1 MRLAPR
7 LAAVAL
13 ALGAVAAGPAAF
25 AADEINIDHV
35 ESEGGTVSM
44 LLGVDRLPGGA
55 SPDLDSIAVTVDGDA
70 VDASAETVEGGQVER
85 TTVLVLDASNSME
98 GEKLAAATSA
108 IDAFLQAAPA
118 DVQIGL
124 VTFAG
129 SVQQTIEPTTDHQ
142 AVVDALADVQLK
154 PGTKLYDAV
163 AAGTEL
169 AGDQGARSL
178 LVLSDGAD
186 TGSASTIDELSTTAT
201 DAGVV
206 VDVVALAQ
214 SAEQQATLDGLASAA
229 GGQVIPADPDAL
241 GSVFAAQAE
250 ALASQVVVTFALP
263 SGISGEQDVET
274 SLSAGGTTFTD
285 SAFVTLASSATSS
298 SSASAP
304 KVVEPGKPLIGRNG
318 FLIGAVVFGLGL
330 AGVLAFAIGG
340 GSGKSL
346 SDQRLDAYFEQSGAS
361 APGTGNRR
369 DRPKAEGSL
378 KDAAVGLA
386 GTMVKGDFEDRLA
399 KRLAGGGSSLKP
411 AEWMLLHAAIA
422 FGAGLAGLVL
432 MGPMLMIIAFIAGLL
447 VPWWWLK
454 RKHSKR
460 LAAFNAQLA
469 ETLTL
474 MAGGLSAGLSL
485 PQAVDTVVREG
496 HQPMAGELGRAL
508 IEQRLG
514 IPIEETLENV
524 AERMESEDFGWVVMA
539 IRIQREVGGNLAELL
554 NTVSVTLRDREYLR
568 RQVRVLSAEGRFSGY
583 VLTALPIGLFIYML
597 LFKGDFVEPLYTT
610 GKGYVLLGIAAFM
623 LVGGGFVMSRL
634 TKIKV

>member
-1 MRLAPR
+1 MRLFPA
-7 LAAVAL
+7 LAAAVL
-13 ALGAVAAGPAAF
+13 CFGATATGSAAF

-35 ESEGGTVSM
+35 ESEEGTVSL
-44 LLGVDRLPGGA
+44 LLGVDRLPAGTT
-55 SPDLDSIAVTVDGDA
+55 PDLDSISVTVDGDP
-70 VDASAETVEGGQVER
+70 VEASAETIKGGQVER
-85 TTVLVLDASNSME
+85 TTILILDASNSME

-108 IDAFLQAAPA
+108 IDAFLAAAPE

-129 SVQQTIEPTTDHQ
+129 KVQQTISPTTDHQ
-142 AVVDALADVQLK
+142 AVVDELAAVDLK

-163 AAGTEL
+163 AAGADL
-169 AGDQGARSL
+169 AGDEGARSL

-186 TGSASTIDELSTTAT
+186 TGSTTTSDELAATASES
-201 DAGVV
+201 GIV

-214 SAEQQATLDGLASAA
+214 SPEQQSTLEGLAAAA
-229 GGQVIPADPDAL
+229 GGQVIPSDASAL
-241 GSVFAAQAE
+241 EAVFSAQAE
-250 ALASQVVVTFALP
+250 ALASQVLVTFELP
-263 SGISGEQDVET
+263 DGVSGEQTVEA
-274 SLSAGGTTFTD
+274 SLTAGGSSFTD
-285 SAFVTLASSATSS
+285 SAFVSLTEGDAADG
-298 SSASAP
+298 P
-304 KVVEPGKPLIGRNG
+304 QVVEPGSPIIGPSG
-318 FLIGAVVFGLGL
+318 FMLGAVAFGLGL
-330 AGVLAFAIGG
+330 AGVLAFALGG
-340 GSGKSL
+340 GTGRSL
-346 SDQRLDAYFEQSGAS
+346 SDQRLNAYFEQGGRSAS
-361 APGTGNRR
+361 VAGNRR
-369 DRPKAEGSL
+369 SQAKAQGSI

-386 GTMVKGDFEDRLA
+386 GQVVKGDFEDRLS
-399 KRLAGGGSSLKP
+399 KRLAGAGSSFKP
-411 AEWMLLHAAIA
+411 AEWLLMHAAIA
-422 FGAGLAGLVL
+422 VGSAFVGLVAMGGLLMVLAFLAGLVL
-432 MGPMLMIIAFIAGLL
+432 
-447 VPWWWLK
+447 PWFWLK
-454 RKHSKR
+454 RRHSKR

-514 IPIEETLENV
+514 IPIEEALDNV
-524 AERMESEDFGWVVMA
+524 ADRMESEDFSWVVMA

-554 NTVSVTLRDREYLR
+554 NTVSETLRDREYLR

-610 GKGYVLLGIAAFM
+610 GMGYVLMGIAVAM
-623 LVGGGFVMSRL
+623 LAGGGFVMSRL

>member
-1 MRLAPR
+1 MRMGP
-7 LAAVAL
+7 
-13 ALGAVAAGPAAF
+13 AVAAAALVLGSVAIGASAH

-35 ESEGGTVSM
+35 ESADGTVSM

-55 SPDLDSIAVTVDGDA
+55 SADLDSVAVTVGGESVEA
-70 VDASAETVEGGQVER
+70 VAETVEGGQVER

-108 IDAFLQAAPA
+108 IDSFLASAPE

-129 SVQQTIEPTTDHQ
+129 TVQQTIEPTTDHQ
-142 AVVDALADVQLK
+142 SIVDELAQVQLK

-163 AAGTEL
+163 QTGADLAGTE
-169 AGDQGARSL
+169 GARTL

-186 TGSASTIDELSTTAT
+186 TGSATSIDDLSTAASE
-201 DAGVV
+201 AGVV
-206 VDVVALAQ
+206 VDVVALGQ

-241 GSVFAAQAE
+241 DAVFSAQAE
-250 ALASQVVVTFALP
+250 ALASQVLVTFDLP
-263 SGISGEQDVET
+263 PGVSGEQTVET
-274 SLSAGGTTFTD
+274 SLTAAGSVFSD
-285 SAFVTLASSATSS
+285 SAFVSLGSSEASTG
-298 SSASAP
+298 P
-304 KVVEPGKPLIGRNG
+304 EVVVPGNPLIGPGG
-318 FLIGAVVFGLGL
+318 FLIGAMVFGLGL
-330 AGVLAFAIGG
+330 AGILAFALGG
-340 GSGKSL
+340 GTSKSL
-346 SDQRLDAYFEQSGAS
+346 SDQRLEAYFEQSGGSTTARNGGRGR
-361 APGTGNRR
+361 A
-369 DRPKAEGSL
+369 KAQGSI

-386 GTMVKGDFEDRLA
+386 GQVVKGDFEDRLS
-399 KRLAGGGSSLKP
+399 KRLAGAGSSLKP
-411 AEWMLLHAAIA
+411 AEWLLLHAAIA
-422 FGAGLAGLVL
+422 IGAAFVGLVL
-432 MGPMLMIIAFIAGLL
+432 KGGVLMVVAFIGGVL
-447 VPWWWLK
+447 VPWWWLR
-454 RKHSKR
+454 RKHTKR

-496 HQPMAGELGRAL
+496 HQPMANELGRAL

-524 AERMESEDFGWVVMA
+524 ADRMESEDFAWVVMA

-554 NTVSVTLRDREYLR
+554 NTVSDTLRDREYLR
-568 RQVRVLSAEGRFSGY
+568 RQVQVLAAEGKFSGY

-610 GKGYVLLGIAAFM
+610 GMGYVLLGIALAM
-623 LVGGGFVMSRL
+623 LASGYFVMSRL

>member
-1 MRLAPR
+1 MRLGPT
-7 LAAVAL
+7 LAAAAL
-13 ALGAVAAGPAAF
+13 ALGVVATGSSAH

-35 ESEGGTVSM
+35 ESADGTVSM

-55 SPDLDSIAVTVDGDA
+55 SPDLDSVTVTVGGET

-85 TTVLVLDASNSME
+85 TTVLVLDASNSMR
-98 GEKLAAATSA
+98 GEKIAAAASA
-108 IDAFLQAAPA
+108 IDSFLASAPE
-118 DVQIGL
+118 DVQVGL

-129 SVQQTIEPTTDHQ
+129 TVQQTIEPTTDHQ
-142 AVVDALADVQLK
+142 AIVDELAQVELK

-163 AAGTEL
+163 QTGADLAGTE
-169 AGDQGARSL
+169 GARSL

-186 TGSASTIDELSTTAT
+186 TGSATSIEELSTAASE
-201 DAGVV
+201 AGVV
-206 VDVVALAQ
+206 VDVVALGQ
-214 SAEQQATLDGLASAA
+214 SADQRATLDGLASAA

-241 GSVFAAQAE
+241 SAVFSAQAE
-250 ALASQVVVTFALP
+250 ALASQVVVTFDLP
-263 SGISGEQDVET
+263 SGVSGEQTVAAT
-274 SLSAGGTTFTD
+274 LTAGGSAFSD
-285 SAFVTLASSATSS
+285 SAFVTLGSAEVGTE
-298 SSASAP
+298 P
-304 KVVEPGKPLIGRNG
+304 KVVEPGNSLIGPSG
-318 FLIGAVVFGLGL
+318 LMIGAVAFGLGL
-330 AGVLAFAIGG
+330 AGILAFALGG
-340 GSGKSL
+340 GASKSL
-346 SDQRLDAYFEQSGAS
+346 SDQRLSAYFEQSGSGTS
-361 APGTGNRR
+361 ATGTGHRG
-369 DRPKAEGSL
+369 RPKAEGSL

-386 GTMVKGDFEDRLA
+386 GQVVKGDFEDRLS
-399 KRLAGGGSSLKP
+399 KRLAGAGSSLKP
-411 AEWMLLHAAIA
+411 AEWLLLHAAIA
-422 FGAGLAGLVL
+422 VGAAFVGLILMGGVL
-432 MGPMLMIIAFIAGLL
+432 MVVAFVAGVL

-524 AERMESEDFGWVVMA
+524 AERMESEDFSWVVMA

-554 NTVSVTLRDREYLR
+554 NTVSETLRDREYLR
-568 RQVRVLSAEGRFSGY
+568 RQVRVLAAEGKFSGY
-583 VLTALPIGLFIYML
+583 VLTALPIALFIYML
-597 LFKGDFVEPLYTT
+597 LFKGEFVAPLYTT
-610 GKGYVLLGIAAFM
+610 GTGYLLLGVAVMM
-623 LVGGGFVMSRL
+623 LIGGYIVMSRL

>member
-1 MRLAPR
+1 MRLAR
-7 LAAVAL
+7 T
-13 ALGAVAAGPAAF
+13 VAAAALTMGVVAAAPAAW

-35 ESEGGTVSM
+35 ESEDGTVSM

-55 SPDLDSIAVTVDGDA
+55 APDLDSVTVTVDGEA

-108 IDAFLQAAPA
+108 IDSFLASAPE

-129 SVQQTIEPTTDHQ
+129 TVQQTIEPTTDHQ
-142 AVVDALADVQLK
+142 SIVDELAQVDLK

-163 AAGTEL
+163 QTGVDLAGT
-169 AGDQGARSL
+169 DGARSL

-186 TGSASTIDELSTTAT
+186 TGSSTSIDDLSVAASE
-201 DAGVV
+201 AGAV
-206 VDVVALAQ
+206 VDVVALGQ

-229 GGQVIPADPDAL
+229 GGQVIPADPEAL
-241 GSVFAAQAE
+241 GAVFAAQAE
-250 ALASQVVVTFALP
+250 ALASQVLITFELP
-263 SGISGEQDVET
+263 SGTSGEQTVNA
-274 SLSAGGTTFTD
+274 SISAAGSTFTD
-285 SAFVTLASSATSS
+285 SAFVTLSGEAATS
-298 SSASAP
+298 AP
-304 KVVEPGKPLIGRNG
+304 RVVEPGNPLIGRNG
-318 FLIGAVVFGLGL
+318 FLIGAVAFALGL
-330 AGVLAFAIGG
+330 AGILAFALGG
-340 GSGKSL
+340 GASKSL
-346 SDQRLDAYFEQSGAS
+346 SDQRLSAYFEQSGNAG
-361 APGTGNRR
+361 APGGGRR
-369 DRPKAEGSL
+369 GRAKAQGSL

-386 GTMVKGDFEDRLA
+386 GQVVKGDFEDRLA
-399 KRLAGGGSSLKP
+399 KRLAGAGSSLKP
-411 AEWMLLHAAIA
+411 AEWLLLHSGIAVGAAFVGLILMGGTLMVIA
-422 FGAGLAGLVL
+422 FLAG
-432 MGPMLMIIAFIAGLL
+432 ALL
-447 VPWWWLK
+447 PWFWLK
-454 RKHSKR
+454 RRHSKR

-508 IEQRLG
+508 VEQRLG

-524 AERMESEDFGWVVMA
+524 ADRMESEDFSWVVMA

-554 NTVSVTLRDREYLR
+554 NTVSETLRDREYLR
-568 RQVRVLSAEGRFSGY
+568 RQVKVLSAEGRFSGY

-610 GKGYVLLGIAAFM
+610 GMGYVLLGIALFM
-623 LVGGGFVMSRL
+623 LAGGGFVMSRL

>member
-1 MRLAPR
+1 MRLAPA
-7 LAAVAL
+7 LAAAALVLGVVATGSS
-13 ALGAVAAGPAAF
+13 AHAE
-25 AADEINIDHV
+25 DEINIDHV
-35 ESEGGTVSM
+35 QTEDGQVSM

-55 SPDLDSIAVTVDGDA
+55 APDLDSVVVTVNGQSA
-70 VDASAETVEGGQVER
+70 DASAETVEGGQVER

-108 IDAFLQAAPA
+108 IDSFLESAPT

-129 SVQQTIEPTTDHQ
+129 TVQQTIEPTTDHQ
-142 AVVDALADVQLK
+142 SIVDGLAGVQLK

-163 AAGTEL
+163 AAGAEL
-169 AGDQGARSL
+169 AGTEGARSL

-186 TGSASTIDELSTTAT
+186 TGSISTIDELSDSTAES
-201 DAGVV
+201 GVV

-241 GSVFAAQAE
+241 DAVFSAQAD
-250 ALASQVVVTFALP
+250 ALASQVLVTFELP
-263 SGISGEQDVET
+263 PGVSGEQTVET
-274 SLSAGGTTFTD
+274 SLTAGGNTFTD
-285 SAFVTLASSATSS
+285 SAFVTLTGTTSA
-298 SSASAP
+298 AAAP
-304 KVVEPGKPLIGRNG
+304 RIIEPEEPLIDRTG
-318 FLIGAVVFGLGL
+318 FMLGALAFGLGL
-330 AGVLAFAIGG
+330 AGVLAFALGG
-340 GSGKSL
+340 GSSTSL
-346 SDQRLDAYFEQSGAS
+346 SDKRLTAYFEQGGS
-361 APGTGNRR
+361 AAPTGGSRR
-369 DRPKAEGSL
+369 SRAKAQGSL

-386 GTMVKGDFEDRLA
+386 GQVVKGDFEDRLS
-399 KRLAGGGSSLKP
+399 KRLAGAGSSLKP
-411 AEWMLLHAAIA
+411 AEWLLLHASIA
-422 FGAGLAGLVL
+422 VGAAFVGLVL
-432 MGPMLMIIAFIAGLL
+432 KGGLL
-447 VPWWWLK
+447 MVLAFVGGVILPWWWLK

-524 AERMESEDFGWVVMA
+524 ADRMESEDFSWVVMA

-554 NTVSVTLRDREYLR
+554 NTVSDTLRDREYLR
-568 RQVRVLSAEGRFSGY
+568 RQVQVLAAEGKFSGY
-583 VLTALPIGLFIYML
+583 VLTALPVGLFIYML
-597 LFKGDFVEPLYTT
+597 LFKGPFVKPLYTT
-610 GKGYVLLGIAAFM
+610 GMGYVLLGVAVSM
-623 LVGGGFVMSRL
+623 LAGGYFVMSRL

>member
-1 MRLAPR
+1 MRLAPS

-13 ALGAVAAGPAAF
+13 ALGVVATGSGAH

-35 ESEGGTVSM
+35 QTEDGKVSM

-55 SPDLDSIAVTVDGDA
+55 APDLDSVVVTVNGQSA
-70 VDASAETVEGGQVER
+70 DASAETVEGGQVER

-108 IDAFLQAAPA
+108 IDSFVESAPA
-118 DVQIGL
+118 DVRIGL

-129 SVQQTIEPTTDHQ
+129 TVLQTIEPTTDHQ
-142 AVVDALADVQLK
+142 SIVDELAGVQLK

-163 AAGTEL
+163 AAGAGL
-169 AGDQGARSL
+169 AGSEGARSL

-186 TGSASTIDELSTTAT
+186 TGSISTIDELSDSA
-201 DAGVV
+201 AESGVV

-214 SAEQQATLDGLASAA
+214 SAEQQAILDGLASAA
-229 GGQVIPADPDAL
+229 GGQVIPADPGALDA
-241 GSVFAAQAE
+241 VFSAQAD
-250 ALASQVVVTFALP
+250 ALASQVLVSFDLP
-263 SGISGEQDVET
+263 PGVSGEQTVET
-274 SLSAGGTTFTD
+274 SLAAGGDTFTD
-285 SAFVTLASSATSS
+285 AAFVTLTGSTSA
-298 SSASAP
+298 AAP
-304 KVVEPGKPLIGRNG
+304 RIIEPEEPLIDRTG
-318 FLIGAVVFGLGL
+318 FMLGALALGLGL
-330 AGVLAFAIGG
+330 AGVLAFALGG
-340 GSGKSL
+340 GSSTSL
-346 SDQRLDAYFEQSGAS
+346 SDKRLNAYFEQGGNS
-361 APGTGNRR
+361 APTAGSRR
-369 DRPKAEGSL
+369 SRGKAQGSL

-386 GTMVKGDFEDRLA
+386 GQVVKGDFEDRLS
-399 KRLAGGGSSLKP
+399 KRLAGAGSSLKA
-411 AEWMLLHAAIA
+411 AEWLLLHAAIA
-422 FGAGLAGLVL
+422 VGAAFAGLVL
-432 MGPMLMIIAFIAGLL
+432 KGGMLMILAFVGGVVL
-447 VPWWWLK
+447 PWWWLK

-474 MAGGLSAGLSL
+474 MSGGLSAGLSL

-524 AERMESEDFGWVVMA
+524 AARMESEDFSWVVMA

-554 NTVSVTLRDREYLR
+554 NTVSETLRDREYLR
-568 RQVRVLSAEGRFSGY
+568 RQVKVLSAEGRFSGY
-583 VLTALPIGLFIYML
+583 VLTALPICLFIYML
-597 LFKGDFVEPLYTT
+597 LFKRDFVEPLYTT
-610 GKGYVLLGIAAFM
+610 GMGFVLLGIAAAM